1 MAKGARSGGLTFA
14 NVVSVI
20 ALFVALGGSAYAV
33 TLPRNSVG
41 TAQLRRHAVT
51 RSKIRDGAVG
61 SSQVKDRSLR
71 ITDFMAGQLPAG
83 PKGDAGPTGATG
95 ATGGTGPRGPAGAT
109 NVVVRTVSLANAQPD
124 VHTVL
129 TVDCHPGERA
139 VGGGATYAGVFTGT
153 EQIVDTAPTMGVGV
167 GFPQEGDVPTG
178 WFTAIRYSSNNMAER
193 RTVVGYAVCV
203 SP

>member
-1 MAKGARSGGLTFA
+1 MAKGARSGLTFA

-41 TAQLRRHAVT
+41 TAQLRRDAVT
-51 RSKIRDGAVG
+51 RSKIREGAVG

-71 ITDFMAGQLPAG
+71 ITDFMAGALPAG
-83 PKGDAGPTGATG
+83 PKGDAGSTGATG
-95 ATGGTGPRGPAGAT
+95 APGPRGPAGAT
-109 NVVVRTVSLANAQPD
+109 NVVVRTVSAANAQPD
-124 VHTVL
+124 VHTVVS
-129 TVDCHPGERA
+129 VDCHPGERA

-153 EQIVDTAPTMGVGV
+153 EQVVETAPTMGVGV